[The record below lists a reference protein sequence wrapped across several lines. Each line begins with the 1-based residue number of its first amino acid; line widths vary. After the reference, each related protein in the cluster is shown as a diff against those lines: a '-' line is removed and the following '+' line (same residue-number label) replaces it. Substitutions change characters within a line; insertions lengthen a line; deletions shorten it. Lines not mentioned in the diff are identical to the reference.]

1 MAEKGILGLLYS
13 RIVRTT
19 EHSLNDLVAVLKIQE
34 AFRYEVVACLALIPV
49 AFWLV
54 AQSL

>member
-13 RIVRTT
+13 RIVSTT